1 MYTVSQGACARVVGL
16 EGAGAG
22 ARLIFAVTH
31 VGQEGGA
38 LEVRR
43 LFVVFVGSSLA
54 SVKSRILLKEG
65 CPSCRWVSRISA
77 LVGSA
82 SVLWSAYTLL
92 LLELCARMLSTQ
104 SPVVLHLE
112 KGTNSFGFD
121 WISRPGVLPK
131 IMV

>member
-22 ARLIFAVTH
+22 ALLIFAH

-43 LFVVFVGSSLA
+43 LFVVFVGSPLA
-54 SVKSRILLKEG
+54 IVKFRIRLKEG
-65 CPSCRWVSRISA
+65 CPSWRWVSRISA
-77 LVGSA
+77 LVGSD

-92 LLELCARMLSTQ
+92 LLLPCLHVERIQ
-104 SPVVLHLE
+104 SPVVLQVE
-112 KGTNSFGFD
+112 N
-121 WISRPGVLPK
+121 GVN
-131 IMV
+131 